1 MQDGESQNVP
11 ISFHVSY
18 RLGEYLSL
26 VTSHLAADLK
36 RRKIEQGKK
45 LRWYDLPILKGTLYL
60 LAPPI
65 FLFKVL
71 RVGACDFKF
80 DDTGIVRNSKSGEV
94 VVPWTKVE
102 AIHEYPAG
110 YLFAKGNGAMPVPL
124 RVLTTEQLVQLKRYI
139 AQHRERVG

>member
-1 MQDGESQNVP
+1 VQQAESQNVP
-11 ISFHVSY
+11 ISFHVRY

-26 VTSHLAADLK
+26 VTAHVIAELR
-36 RRKIEQGKK
+36 RRKSEQGKM

-60 LAPPI
+60 VVPPI

-71 RVGACDFKF
+71 QVGACDFKF

-94 VVPWTKVE
+94 VVPWSKVE
-102 AIHEYPAG
+102 TIHEYPAG

-124 RVLTTEQLVQLKRYI
+124 RVLTDEQLLQLQRYI
-139 AQHRERVG
+139 AQHRERVS

>member
-1 MQDGESQNVP
+1 MQDGQSQNVP

-26 VTSHLAADLK
+26 VTSHVIADLR
-36 RRKIEQGKK
+36 RRKSEQGKA

-60 LAPPI
+60 VGPPI

-80 DDTGIVRNSKSGEV
+80 DDMGIVRNSKSGEL
-94 VVPWTKVE
+94 VVPWSGVE
-102 AIHEYPAG
+102 AIHEYPTG

-124 RVLTTEQLVQLKRYI
+124 RALSTEQLVQLKRYI
-139 AQHRERVG
+139 AQHRERVS